1 MKRDVNSMS
10 LECTEKKK
18 RRKNGKIK
26 VKCIT
31 NIAIKASFVCYVK
44 FYQSDSITHGSSTII
59 VEPRIVVN

>member
-1 MKRDVNSMS
+1 MYGKK
-10 LECTEKKK
+10 EKKK
-18 RRKNGKIK
+18 KGKIK

-31 NIAIKASFVCYVK
+31 NIAIKTSFVCYMK